1 VNASGHWTRWT
12 PHHSGAAYT
21 VGIEEEVMLLHPH
34 DWSLAQQIDRVL
46 DALDPELA
54 AHVTAETHKSALE
67 LATGVHETV
76 GAAIAELHALRAGL
90 ERTLAMLGLEVA
102 SAGTHP
108 FTVWHE
114 TVVSGGSRYQ
124 AVYGS
129 MRELARREPTFGLHV
144 HVGVRHPEDA
154 IVLANSLRGHL
165 PMLLAL
171 SANSPFW
178 QGRDTGLASAR
189 TPLFQAF
196 PRVGIPRAFADYA
209 DYVAAV
215 DLLIRCDA
223 FPEPTFLWW
232 DVRPQPRFGTVEVRI
247 MDAQT
252 TVSETGALAALVQS
266 IARLEIEQGYLSPLQ
281 LNSPEVLDENRFL
294 AARDGVAAELI
305 DVASERRLPIRPQ
318 LDELLAASL
327 PHARTLGCEAELLM
341 CRDIADAAP
350 ATRQIEAA
358 RASPQRLPGLVHELA
373 AQFSTAP
380 RSPIVRKGTRPKGE
394 TAPGNLR
401 PVSKDVAPSRT

>member
-1 VNASGHWTRWT
+1 
-12 PHHSGAAYT
+12 
-21 VGIEEEVMLLHPH
+21 MLLHPH

-46 DALDPELA
+46 DALEPELA
-54 AHVTAETHKSALE
+54 AHVTAGDSQ
-67 LATGVHETV
+67 V
-76 GAAIAELHALRAGL
+76 GAGAGDRRARDRRIGD
-90 ERTLAMLGLEVA
+90 RGAARPAHRARARRSRMLGLEVA

-129 MRELARREPTFGLHV
+129 MRELGAPGAHV
-144 HVGVRHPEDA
+144 RASRPC
-154 IVLANSLRGHL
+154 RGAA
-165 PMLLAL
+165 PR
-171 SANSPFW
+171 
-178 QGRDTGLASAR
+178 GRDHAGQRRCAATCRCCSRCRRTRPSGRAATPGLASAR

-196 PRVGIPRAFADYA
+196 PRVGIPRAFADYE

-266 IARLEIEQGYLSPLQ
+266 IARLEVEQGYLSPLQ
-281 LNSPEVLDENRFL
+281 LNAPEVLDENRFL

-305 DVASERRLPIRPQ
+305 DVASERRLPIAAAAGRAARGVAAARPRTR
-318 LDELLAASL
+318 LRGRAGGVPGHRRRTAGNASDRGRPCLAA
-327 PHARTLGCEAELLM
+327 
-341 CRDIADAAP
+341 AA
-350 ATRQIEAA
+350 AGA
-358 RASPQRLPGLVHELA
+358 RARAGGSVLHRSAFSHCAERHSTKGRNRRPEISDRCPKTWRLLEPSLA
-373 AQFSTAP
+373 SVP
-380 RSPIVRKGTRPKGE
+380 
-394 TAPGNLR
+394 
-401 PVSKDVAPSRT
+401 